1 VAVVVGM
8 REQGRVIHGDCGK
21 RRLDVAHCPC
31 QPIQLAVVELGED
44 TPHEIVSHDLHVGQ
58 NLPPPFADADEH
70 DTSVLRVADAFDETA
85 FLHAVDEAG
94 RVRVGDVEELG
105 DPAHRQLA
113 MAVEHRHEMEVT
125 HRDSVPDEALA
136 RDATQLAERRPKL
149 RDDGVDDL
157 QPVWSG
163 DSSCHADYSTYAD
176 DAVNGEDWHEQ
187 EEPMRFALMIEPQQG
202 LTYEE
207 QRGIARAAE
216 AAGFEALFRSDHYES
231 FPGAADNPT
240 TDAWAV
246 LAGLARETSRI
257 HLGTLVSPVTFRPP
271 GNLAKVV
278 ATVDEMSGGRVEVGL
293 GAGWHESEHRRH
305 GFPFPPIGERADML
319 EEQLQILRGLW
330 GEPDGWSFKGRH
342 YTIEDA
348 QFRRKPVPRPRILV
362 GGGGTPRSMRLAAR
376 WADEFNLS
384 SSSPDLAREKFAA
397 LDEVCRAAER
407 DPASLTHSSMAGVLV
422 GANAGELAKRE
433 KALIAALGGDAGDDW
448 LDERRKRWVYG
459 TPADARATIAR
470 FAEAGVERIML
481 QDFVPRDLDMIALLG
496 RELVARG

>member
-1 VAVVVGM
+1 M
-8 REQGRVIHGDCGK
+8 REDARFVRGDFRDSRTDVVEREGEALQPGRVEPAQDAHDEVVAQD
-21 RRLDVAHCPC
+21 LDVG
-31 QPIQLAVVELGED
+31 QDLAAAV
-44 TPHEIVSHDLHVGQ
+44 
-58 NLPPPFADADEH
+58 ADADQH
-70 DTSVLRVADAFDETA
+70 DAAIIGIPAAFHEPVL
-85 FLHAVDEAG
+85 LHAIDESG
-94 RVRVGDVEELG
+94 RVRVRNAEELG
-105 DPAHRQLA
+105 DPAHGQLA
-113 MAVEHRHEMEVT
+113 VAVEHRHEVKVG
-125 HRDSVPDEALA
+125 HGHAPPDEPLA
-136 RDATQLAERRPKL
+136 AHTAQLAQRRAKL
-149 RDDGVDDL
+149 G
-157 QPVWSG
+157 
-163 DSSCHADYSTYAD
+163 D
-176 DAVNGEDWHEQ
+176 DAVDERSAMRVEPISSGHANYSIPADDLVNLEDCGGR
-187 EEPMRFALMIEPQQG
+187 EELMRFALMIEPQQG
-202 LTYEE
+202 LTYDE
-207 QRGIARAAE
+207 QRGIAQAAE

-305 GFPFPPIGERADML
+305 GFPFPPIGERAEML
-319 EEQLQILRGLW
+319 EEHLQILRGLW
-330 GEPDGWSFKGRH
+330 GERDGWSFKGRH

-397 LDEVCRAAER
+397 LDEACRAAGR
-407 DPASLTHSSMAGVLV
+407 DPATLTRSVMAGVLV
-422 GANAGELAKRE
+422 GADKRE
-433 KALIAALGGDAGDDW
+433 LKTREQALRAALGGDGGDDW

-459 TPADARATIAR
+459 TPDDARATVAR
-470 FAEAGVERIML
+470 FAEAGAERIML
-481 QDFVPRDLDMIALLG
+481 QEFVPRDLAMIELLG